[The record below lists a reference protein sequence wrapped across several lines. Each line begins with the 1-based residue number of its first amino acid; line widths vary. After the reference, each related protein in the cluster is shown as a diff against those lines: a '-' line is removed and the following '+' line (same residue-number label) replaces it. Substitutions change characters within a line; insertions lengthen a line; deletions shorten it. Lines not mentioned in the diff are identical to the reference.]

1 MHIYTDG
8 FLIQRLTLNLNVI
21 YSHVCHRP
29 FLKSSGQT
37 ARMIKKTSRQYLV
50 SGTTPPPKKN
60 KHIAGTP
67 LLSLLSKK
75 HVTLEQYI
83 DQNML
88 FSCLLSVP
96 PKKRENALFSTLI
109 NKK

>member
-37 ARMIKKTSRQYLV
+37 AQMIKKHQDKTLFLGPPQKKLAY
-50 SGTTPPPKKN
+50 SGHTASKL
-60 KHIAGTP
+60 AV
-67 LLSLLSKK
+67 KK
-75 HVTLEQYI
+75 HV
-83 DQNML
+83 N
-88 FSCLLSVP
+88 P
-96 PKKRENALFSTLI
+96 
-109 NKK
+109 